1 MPNLKESFLQQDF
14 GSLWYPKC
22 RKTGSGTVGGQGR
35 KVFQILFNQTF
46 FFLIGICLEKLS
58 SHLITPFY
66 RDLHL
71 HVISFDK

>member
-22 RKTGSGTVGGQGR
+22 SKTGSGTVGGQGR

-46 FFLIGICLEKLS
+46 FFFNWNILREMI
-58 SHLITPFY
+58 ITFNYSILQRSAPSCDF
-66 RDLHL
+66 
-71 HVISFDK
+71 I